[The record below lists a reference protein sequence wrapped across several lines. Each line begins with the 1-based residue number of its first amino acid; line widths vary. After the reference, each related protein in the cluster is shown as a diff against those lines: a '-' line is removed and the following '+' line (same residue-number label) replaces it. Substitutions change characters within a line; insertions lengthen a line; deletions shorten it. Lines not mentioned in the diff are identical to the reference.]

1 MMNASAVTIAR
12 RTAVALAWFGLAL
25 CVIASTILLR
35 LVRSSD
41 VSAGVSAVG
50 NGLYYFLALPLAF
63 SIAGTAASH
72 RNSIGPMWAA
82 IGGLFGCVLVG
93 ALSVG
98 RFFAP
103 AALALLVAGAAHLVA
118 ARPRWCALII
128 PLWIAVGLFAI
139 PVVFLGAAVMQ
150 RLIGGGVIFPGETRE
165 FDTGSIRSIPSFAFF
180 GSWLFLGAVAALA
193 AVDLARRAWSRRAE
207 HPLLAP
213 LGLVIVLV
221 AIALIESLAI
231 GRSVK
236 GMQRGHAMGCESSG
250 NKTTCWSQ

>member
-1 MMNASAVTIAR
+1 MTNPSAAMIGK
-12 RTAVALAWFGLAL
+12 RTATLLAWFSLAL
-25 CVIASTILLR
+25 CVIASTMVVR
-35 LVRSSD
+35 LVRTSD

-103 AALALLVAGAAHLVA
+103 AAIALLAAGAAHLVA
-118 ARPRWCALII
+118 ERPRWCALII

-139 PVVFLGAAVMQ
+139 PVVSLGAAVMQ
-150 RLIGGGVIFPGETRE
+150 RLIGGGVIFNDAIHIADKLYLTIIKGNFAGDAYFPTFDEFKKKTFEQKGTSGEYEYT
-165 FDTGSIRSIPSFAFF
+165 F
-180 GSWLFLGAVAALA
+180 
-193 AVDLARRAWSRRAE
+193 VDLE
-207 HPLLAP
+207 
-213 LGLVIVLV
+213 
-221 AIALIESLAI
+221 
-231 GRSVK
+231 K
-236 GMQRGHAMGCESSG
+236 
-250 NKTTCWSQ
+250 